1 MTNNNES
8 TSFATKYRPL
18 LLKDIF
24 GQDMA
29 KKQIKGFLT
38 SGRLPK
44 ALLLT
49 GATGNGKTTLARCIA
64 RHVNKCKDANEFND
78 VYEYNIGTNGTLAD
92 VRQIAEKLKFLP
104 RHSGH
109 KSIYILDE
117 AHRLNKTS
125 ASGLLKE
132 IEEPPAH
139 VMFILCTNEPEN
151 LLDTL
156 RNRCEKLNLVP
167 YTKQNIVDL
176 LSMVCEKES
185 IKIDSK
191 YLEHIA
197 ESTNCQPR
205 ESLVTL
211 QGIANLLA
219 GGGDLTDEQIENEIK
234 KATGDAIYDL
244 SALLVLSLFRNNF
257 EKAIEAVYACEDKDA
272 LISLALTASR
282 FILPYIAL
290 STTKHAIKEVP
301 YQYNFLLKKLK
312 ELFKE
317 TKIGE
322 LQLIAAKVHRTL
334 YNIRSDSY
342 RSSINIADVFYS
354 NITTHCLTSN

>member
-1 MTNNNES
+1 MTTNES

-18 LLKDIF
+18 LLKDIY

-38 SGRLPK
+38 SGRIPK

-49 GATGNGKTTLARCIA
+49 GATGCGKTTISRCIA
-64 RHVNKCKDANEFND
+64 RHINKCKDANEFND

-139 VMFILCTNEPEN
+139 VVFILCTNEPEN

-156 RNRCEKLNLVP
+156 RNRCEKINLVP
-167 YTKQNIVDL
+167 YTRQNIIDL
-176 LSMVCEKES
+176 LSMVCKEES
-185 IKIDSK
+185 IKIDEK
-191 YLEHIA
+191 YLSHIA

-205 ESLVTL
+205 ESLVIL

-219 GGGDLTDEQIENEIK
+219 GGGDLTDEQIEGEIK
-234 KATGDAIYDL
+234 KATNDAIYDL
-244 SALLVLSLFRNNF
+244 SNVLVLSLFRNKF
-257 EKAIEAVYACEDKDA
+257 EKAIECVYACEDKDA

-290 STTKHAIKEVP
+290 STTKHAIEHVP
-301 YQYNFLLKKLK
+301 YQYMQLTRKLK
-312 ELFKE
+312 ELFSSVS
-317 TKIGE
+317 IGE
-322 LQLIAAKVHRTL
+322 LQLIAARVHRTL
-334 YNIRSDSY
+334 YNIRADSFK
-342 RSSINIADVFYS
+342 SSINIADVFYS
-354 NITTHCLTSN
+354 NITTHCLNNK